1 MDIILKL
8 LYIGSDLI
16 LPLLVGYACRYQN
29 RLHDRFFDYM
39 ININILV
46 FYPVLS
52 VLSFWV
58 LRFTYDLIYL
68 PMFTFIIS
76 IIPGAAAY
84 WLAEKKYSDPVDRGS
99 YIISAILSNLGTLG
113 GLCAYIIFGETGF
126 AYAQLVVLPQ
136 NIVIFMMC
144 YPLAQYYYQKSQA
157 SNRQKI
163 PFASIFLNRN
173 QIPVLGLI
181 VGAALYK
188 SGLPRPAVLGAM
200 FDPLVHIAAWTA
212 LIPVGYSIDAKE
224 VRKYYRSVLDMLPI
238 KFVLTP
244 MLTYLLAYFLMSDR
258 TVIYTLMI
266 LASTPT
272 AINAVITV
280 KIHKL
285 NINIA
290 MASFILTT
298 AAFVAVVFPLLFF
311 WITLPY

>member
-1 MDIILKL
+1 MDITAKL
-8 LYIGSDLI
+8 LYIGIDLI
-16 LPLLVGYACRYQN
+16 MPLLVGYACRYQR
-29 RLHDRFFDYM
+29 RLDNRFFDNM

-46 FYPVLS
+46 FYPLLS

-76 IIPGAAAY
+76 IIPGTAAY
-84 WLAEKKYSDPVDRGS
+84 WRAESKYSNPADRGS

-136 NIVIFMMC
+136 NIVIFMIC
-144 YPLAQYYYQKSQA
+144 YPLAQYYYQKSK
-157 SNRQKI
+157 SLGSRQI
-163 PFASIFLNRN
+163 PWTSIFLNRN
-173 QIPVLGLI
+173 QIPVLGLL
-181 VGAALYK
+181 VGAVLYK
-188 SGLPRPAVLGAM
+188 SGLPRPEFLGAL
-200 FDPLVHIAAWTA
+200 FDPLVHVAAWTA
-212 LIPVGYSIDAKE
+212 LIPVGYAIDAKE
-224 VRKYYRSVLDMLPI
+224 VGRYYRSVVDMLPI

-244 MLTYLLAYFLMSDR
+244 LLTYLLAYFLMTDR
-258 TVIYTLMI
+258 TVIFTLMI

-285 NINIA
+285 NLNIA

-298 AAFVAVVFPLLFF
+298 AVFVAVVFPLLFF
-311 WITLPY
+311 WITVS